1 MRKTRRPVACFKE
14 DVPLCV
20 WTGLDPIEELLSL
33 DDPDNPESL
42 AVVRFSTGLHSAWL
56 EDGYIY
62 CNQEFGGWEQRLH
75 VVDARDPRQP
85 ELVYSFGAE
94 GPPAIDILGPHNP
107 MARDGLLYW
116 AYYDAGLR
124 VFDLTAPA
132 EPLQVVEECATSDA
146 DVDVD
151 VVERSDFT

>member
-1 MRKTRRPVACFKE
+1 MVSDF
-14 DVPLCV
+14 DDHNG
-20 WTGLDPIEELLSL
+20 GLELLGL

-85 ELVYSFGAE
+85 ELVHSFGAE
-94 GPPAIDILGPHNP
+94 GPPAIEILGPPQSHGP
-107 MARDGLLYW
+107 RRS
-116 AYYDAGLR
+116 AGLSLSGAR
-124 VFDLTAPA
+124 ARR
-132 EPLQVVEECATSDA
+132 Q
-146 DVDVD
+146 
-151 VVERSDFT
+151 